1 MNPARHIVVAVLSAL
16 GVFAVP
22 SAQAGPLTLKKGA
35 PFVQARAQLVKEGWR
50 PVNVHAGEDYDYV
63 GIETALIEAKILEV
77 ESCAVDRAL
86 CIFNYQ
92 RGKRCLRVVTS
103 GEELPSMSVESWSSR
118 CPTPP
123 RPSEK

>member
-1 MNPARHIVVAVLSAL
+1 MNPARHVVVAVLSAL
-16 GVFAVP
+16 AVFAVP
-22 SAQAGPLTLKKGA
+22 SAQAGPLKKGA
-35 PFVQARAQLVKEGWR
+35 PFAQARTQLVKEGWR
-50 PVNVHAGEDYDYV
+50 PVNVHAGEDYDYLGV
-63 GIETALIEAKILEV
+63 ETALIEAKILEV